1 MKWPCSENRGNL
13 YGVRFLVYDQVMIKV
28 NISDAKAHFSRY
40 LESVESGETV
50 LLCRRNV
57 PIAEIRP
64 VPKRPAQA
72 RPVGIDRGMVV
83 PASFF
88 EPLPDD
94 LLDAFEGGEDPV

>member
-1 MKWPCSENRGNL
+1 ML
-13 YGVRFLVYDQVMIKV
+13 YYRIMIKV
-28 NISDAKAHFSRY
+28 NIADAKAHLSRY

-50 LLCRRNV
+50 LVCRRNV

-64 VPKRPAQA
+64 VPKRLAQP

-88 EPLPDD
+88 EPLPDG
-94 LLDAFEGGEDPV
+94 LLDAFEGGKESM